1 MIRAL
6 TERPEPYVKELPPSP
21 GSRAERYM
29 QLLAPGLHEIGESA
43 PDSATPSSSA
53 PASPNLAARVTQLE
67 SEVRSLR
74 ELLSKLASAVGE
86 ETIALASRE
95 GSHKSSDVRDGAAL

>member
-1 MIRAL
+1 
-6 TERPEPYVKELPPSP
+6 
-21 GSRAERYM
+21 
-29 QLLAPGLHEIGESA
+29 
-43 PDSATPSSSA
+43 
-53 PASPNLAARVTQLE
+53 LE